1 MDREALLAEMRA
13 ARRELMAAI
22 RGLDPHTVIT
32 EEGWR
37 LHDILGHIASWDR
50 EALAAAQ
57 AFLAGDRPYT
67 IPDYDGIHAWN
78 ERQVRRK
85 ADWPAEQVR
94 MDFVMVRV
102 ELEHLLAQFDE
113 DHLQRSLLLPW
124 GEVGTLYDLF
134 YLTCVEHDREHLDTI
149 RAWRLQHLN
158 GGGQP

>member
-13 ARRELMAAI
+13 ARRDLMEAI
-22 RGLDPHTVIT
+22 RGLDPYTVIT

-57 AFLAGDRPYT
+57 AFQAGDRPYT
-67 IPDYDGIHAWN
+67 TPDYDDIHAWN
-78 ERQVRRK
+78 EHHVRRK
-85 ADWPAEQVR
+85 ADWSHEQVR

-102 ELEHLLAQFDE
+102 ELEHLLLQFE
-113 DHLQRSLLLPW
+113 EEQLHRTLSLPW
-124 GEVGTLYDLF
+124 GEMGTLYDLF
-134 YLTCVEHDREHLDTI
+134 YLTCVEHDREHLATI

-158 GGGQP
+158 GGEKP